1 MKTMK
6 KTLVLSLLLVP
17 FLAFAAPQVSIDVK
31 AEMEK
36 EVKEGEKMVKKRV
49 DAAEVPPGSE
59 VFYTV
64 TYKNSGDEAAKS
76 VEVKNRIPDN
86 TIYVLDSAYG
96 EGADIQFSV
105 DKGVTYKK
113 PSLLVYEVKGEKGKI
128 EKKMIS
134 PEKYTDV
141 LWVIKEIPAGKSG
154 SVGFRVR
161 VN

>member
-1 MKTMK
+1 MKSMK
-6 KTLVLSLLLVP
+6 ITLVLSLLLVP
-17 FLAFAAPQVSIDVK
+17 FLAFAAPQVSIDLK
-31 AEMEK
+31 AEVEK

-49 DAAEVPPGSE
+49 DATEVLPGSE
-59 VFYTV
+59 VFYTL
-64 TYKNSGDEAAKS
+64 TYKNSGDEAAKD
-76 VEVKNRIPDN
+76 VEVKNRVPEN

>member
-1 MKTMK
+1 MKAMM

-17 FLAFAAPQVSIDVK
+17 FLAFAAPQVSIDLK
-31 AEMEK
+31 AEVEK

-49 DAAEVPPGSE
+49 DATEVLPGSE
-59 VFYTV
+59 VFYTL
-64 TYKNSGDEAAKS
+64 TYKNSGDEAAKD
-76 VEVKNRIPDN
+76 VEVKNRVPEN

-105 DKGVTYKK
+105 DNGVTYKK
-113 PSLLVYEVKGEKGKI
+113 PSLLFYEVKGDKGKI